1 MEKEFAMNIKNGILA
16 ALVVGLALG
25 GCASTGTKVNSS
37 SDGYRD
43 MAKSQQAWCGT
54 FPDSC
59 ACYIDGN
66 RATCSLVYACMSSGN
81 CKAAP

>member
-1 MEKEFAMNIKNGILA
+1 VEKEFAMNTKNGILA
-16 ALVVGLALG
+16 VLVVVLALG
-25 GCASTGTKVNSS
+25 GCAATGTKVTSS

-43 MAKSQQAWCGT
+43 MAKSQQTWCGT

-66 RATCSLVYACMSSGN
+66 RATCSLVYACMNSGN